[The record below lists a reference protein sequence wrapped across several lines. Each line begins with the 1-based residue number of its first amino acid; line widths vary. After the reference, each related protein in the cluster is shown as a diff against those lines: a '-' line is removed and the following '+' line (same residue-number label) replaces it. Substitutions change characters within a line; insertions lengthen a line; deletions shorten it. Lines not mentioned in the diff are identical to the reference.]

1 MKQAEA
7 ERGRSFSLATG
18 DDRETPEPGG
28 ADGSRCSPFG
38 RYLEEFRE
46 GDVYR
51 HWPGKTITE
60 SDNNLFS
67 LLTMNHHPLH
77 LDANFAAASQ
87 HGQTLVVGTL
97 VFSLVVGLTVRDIS
111 GRAIANLGYEEI
123 AHLKPV
129 FLGDTVYA
137 VSRILGVTPSQS
149 KPDRGI
155 VAVETFGE
163 NQREERV
170 LRFRRNVLVPR
181 RP

>member
-1 MKQAEA
+1 MTKTTDEIGVPMAY
-7 ERGRSFSLATG
+7 
-18 DDRETPEPGG
+18 
-28 ADGSRCSPFG
+28 PFG

-77 LDANFAAASQ
+77 LDANFAAESQ
-87 HGQTLVVGTL
+87 HGQRLVVGTL

-111 GRAIANLGYEEI
+111 GRAIANLAYEEV
-123 AHLKPV
+123 AHLGPV

-137 VSRILGVTPSQS
+137 ISQVLEVRPSES

-155 VAVETFGE
+155 VTVETFGE
-163 NQREERV
+163 NQRGERI
-170 LRFRRNVLVPR
+170 LRFRRKVLVPR